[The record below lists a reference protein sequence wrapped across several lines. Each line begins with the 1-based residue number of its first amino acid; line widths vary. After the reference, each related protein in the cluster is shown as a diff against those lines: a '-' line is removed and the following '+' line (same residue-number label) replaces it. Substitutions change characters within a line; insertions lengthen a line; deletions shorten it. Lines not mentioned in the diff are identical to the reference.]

1 MQQLFDDH
9 YPSLGIGI
17 IGVNEFGFD
26 GNNQGFSDGRD
37 IPWLQDTDSNS
48 NSISD
53 VWYDSWNVEYRDVII
68 VDEANDEMERY
79 NVTTFNLA
87 TPENFETLRD
97 LFIEHAVVPP
107 ETEWQAPI
115 EKLDVDAN
123 GFVAARDALLI
134 INQLALNTYPGGTLP
149 PLNGMEPAS
158 YYDTTGDGSIAGQD
172 ALLIVNHLIVVNNST
187 DSAPLLMIPP
197 LAGQVTAIQG
207 VATAVPMAP
216 TNEIAPVL
224 ADAES
229 KLAETD
235 DRMKRPAAVDRVL
248 ETWEH
253 DSLFDAVEVERSE
266 ATDIQEMIDTTFA
279 NLR

>member
-235 DRMKRPAAVDRVL
+235 DRTKRPAAVDRVL

>member
-48 NSISD
+48 NGVSD

>member
-48 NSISD
+48 NGISD

-68 VDEANDEMERY
+68 VDEANDERERY

-207 VATAVPMAP
+207 VATTVPMAP

-229 KLAETD
+229 KLVETD